1 MRYNLLFLLFACIA
15 IFENSYAQVAKTQS
29 KPFLFSAQTNIESLD
44 GFLFTDIS
52 DNSLF
57 TIDPSEVYI
66 YKFDMNLYNIDS
78 IKLNDFIGAFSPDFL
93 RITELSVRDSNL
105 IALVSYSY
113 QSAANCNKANSAL
126 LFLNSNLQVTKEIHF
141 EADSN
146 YLNFLSFD
154 INGQGI
160 ALAGFLYNCDSMVYN
175 SCLGYY
181 SFSDSSYII
190 QTTSDSISNNISLEA
205 QDPKL
210 LPNGILYNLW
220 PSKGPEFKNNI
231 FVDYNLNILSE
242 GSVAEANHPDYM
254 TLFRSGGFIESS
266 GKIYQLG
273 LSRSYPLGFFTPST
287 IDGYWNLAFALLD
300 TSYNVS
306 AIDTLP
312 LSGYDFKTKLETMGS
327 HYMSLDAIDYFN
339 TDSVFIIQGLKVVN
353 HLNFDSQDTT
363 PFYIYNLNLNTK
375 AVNWVR
381 KITRPY
387 TNGNHSIA
395 ALPGNRCAIA
405 FNEYNW
411 DDYSGENLAVHIWV
425 LDANGSIISQRE
437 FKALTNP
444 ISLSPNPCSDYLQV
458 TVTEKQKWPLAYTI
472 FNTQGDIVAQ
482 GQIRE
487 EQNTVDTRAL
497 HAGQYLLSLEGA
509 GSAKFLKK

>member
-1 MRYNLLFLLFACIA
+1 
-15 IFENSYAQVAKTQS
+15 
-29 KPFLFSAQTNIESLD
+29 
-44 GFLFTDIS
+44 
-52 DNSLF
+52 
-57 TIDPSEVYI
+57 
-66 YKFDMNLYNIDS
+66 
-78 IKLNDFIGAFSPDFL
+78 
-93 RITELSVRDSNL
+93 
-105 IALVSYSY
+105 
-113 QSAANCNKANSAL
+113 
-126 LFLNSNLQVTKEIHF
+126 
-141 EADSN
+141 
-146 YLNFLSFD
+146 
-154 INGQGI
+154 
-160 ALAGFLYNCDSMVYN
+160 
-175 SCLGYY
+175 
-181 SFSDSSYII
+181 
-190 QTTSDSISNNISLEA
+190 LEA

-266 GKIYQLG
+266 GKVYQLG

-411 DDYSGENLAVHIWV
+411 DDYAGENLTVHIWI
-425 LDANGSIISQRE
+425 LDANGSIISQRQ
-437 FKALTNP
+437 FHSKTNA
-444 ISLSPNPCSDYLQV
+444 IEIYPNPTTDYLKV
-458 TVTEKQKWPLAYTI
+458 NLAEALNSPLLYYIVNTKGEIVKQGLIDEAQKTIDTHDLAKGPYYI
-472 FNTQGDIVAQ
+472 
-482 GQIRE
+482 
-487 EQNTVDTRAL
+487 
-497 HAGQYLLSLEGA
+497 SLEGK
-509 GSAKFLKK
+509 GSTQFLKQ